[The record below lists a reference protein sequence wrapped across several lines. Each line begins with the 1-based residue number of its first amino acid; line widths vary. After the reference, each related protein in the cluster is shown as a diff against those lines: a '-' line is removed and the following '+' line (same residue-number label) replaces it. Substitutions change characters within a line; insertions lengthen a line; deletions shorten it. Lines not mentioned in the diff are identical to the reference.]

1 MGPSRREEFFVNV
14 LSNTGGMGGLH
25 NNTVILLI
33 IKKGGVLFGVKSAV

>member
-14 LSNTGGMGGLH
+14 LYNTEGSARLH
-25 NNTVILLI
+25 NITVILLI